1 LRKDPGVLPRRRGPL
16 VGFLVGVA
24 AIAVA
29 SLVLVPFRETVTVAG
44 PALVFVLIVFGAAVV
59 GGRRA
64 ATGIALVAAA
74 VLHLVFTTP
83 YLSPRIDLVS
93 DIVAVVGLLVVA
105 LAVGS
110 LVAAIV
116 ERTEEAVRQ
125 RDDAEAAHA
134 QLREVMAERER
145 LAADAARVPTLE
157 AVDEQRRALL
167 RSVSHDLRTPLAT
180 IRGVASDLRD
190 GTDYEPA
197 VRAELLDL
205 VCDEAERLD
214 RLVANLLSLSR
225 IEAGS
230 MAPVTQVLDLGELVA
245 ERVSR
250 LRALFRQV
258 RVQLDRPTSSLLV
271 EGDHSQLQQVVTN
284 LLENAARHAP
294 QGSTVWVSV
303 RAAAGGIELTVAD
316 EGAGVPERDRAG
328 IFEPFRTGAGSRS
341 SGIGLAICKAVVEA
355 HDGTIEVATAPV
367 GGARFRVWLPGSE
380 R

>member
-1 LRKDPGVLPRRRGPL
+1 MLQRRSPL
-16 VGFLVGVA
+16 VGLVSGLGA
-24 AIAVA
+24 LAVT
-29 SLVLVPFRETVTVAG
+29 SLLLVPFRETVTVAG
-44 PALVFVLIVFGAAVV
+44 PALVFVLVVLGAAVA

-64 ATGIALVAAA
+64 AAAVALAAA
-74 VLHLVFTTP
+74 GVLHVVFTAP
-83 YLSPRIDLVS
+83 YLSPRIALAS
-93 DIVAVVGLLVVA
+93 DAVAVVGLLVVA
-105 LAVGS
+105 LAMGT
-110 LVAAIV
+110 LVANII
-116 ERTEEAVRQ
+116 ERTEEAERQ
-125 RDDAEAAHA
+125 RDEAEAAQR
-134 QLREVMAERER
+134 QLQELLAERER

-190 GTDYEPA
+190 GASYEPE

-230 MAPVTQVLDLGELVA
+230 MAPAKQVLDVGELVA
-245 ERVSR
+245 ERVAR
-250 LRALFRQV
+250 LRSLFRQV
-258 RVQLDRPTSSLLV
+258 RVQLDRPSRSLLV

-294 QGSTVWVSV
+294 QGSTVWVQV
-303 RAAAGGIELTVAD
+303 GAVADGVELTVAD
-316 EGAGVPERDRAG
+316 EGAGVAERDRAS

-355 HDGTIEVATAPV
+355 HDGSIDVGTAPV

>member
-1 LRKDPGVLPRRRGPL
+1 VLPRRRGPL
-16 VGFLVGVA
+16 QGFLLGA
-24 AIAVA
+24 GAICVA
-29 SLVLVPFRETVTVAG
+29 SLLLVPVRETVTVAV
-44 PALVFVLIVFGAAVV
+44 PALVFVLIVLAAAVI

-64 ATGIALVAAA
+64 ATSVALVAAA
-74 VLHLVFTTP
+74 VLHLVFTAP
-83 YLSPRIDLVS
+83 YMSPRIDLLS
-93 DIVAVVGLLVVA
+93 DAVAVIGLLVVA

-116 ERTEEAVRQ
+116 ERTDEAVRQ
-125 RDDAEAAHA
+125 RDEAETAQR
-134 QLREVMAERER
+134 QLRELMAEREL

-190 GTDYEPA
+190 GTAYEPE

-230 MAPVTQVLDLGELVA
+230 MEPTKQVLDLGELVA
-245 ERVSR
+245 ERVHR
-250 LRALFRQV
+250 LRRLFRQV
-258 RVQLDRPTSSLLV
+258 RVQLDRPSDSLLV
-271 EGDHSQLQQVVTN
+271 EGDHAQLQQVVTN

-294 QGSTVWVSV
+294 QGTTLWVSV
-303 RAAAGGIELTVAD
+303 RATGADVELSVAD
-316 EGAGVPERDRAG
+316 EGAGVAEPDRDR
-328 IFEPFRTGAGSRS
+328 IFEAFRTGDGSRS

-355 HDGTIEVATAPV
+355 HGGTIRVTAAPV
-367 GGARFRVWLPGSE
+367 GGACFRVCLPGSV

>member
-1 LRKDPGVLPRRRGPL
+1 
-16 VGFLVGVA
+16 
-24 AIAVA
+24 
-29 SLVLVPFRETVTVAG
+29 
-44 PALVFVLIVFGAAVV
+44 
-59 GGRRA
+59 
-64 ATGIALVAAA
+64 
-74 VLHLVFTTP
+74 
-83 YLSPRIDLVS
+83 
-93 DIVAVVGLLVVA
+93 
-105 LAVGS
+105 
-110 LVAAIV
+110 
-116 ERTEEAVRQ
+116 
-125 RDDAEAAHA
+125 
-134 QLREVMAERER
+134 MAERER

-245 ERVSR
+245 ERVHR

-258 RVQLDRPTSSLLV
+258 RVQLDRPATSVLV
-271 EGDHSQLQQVVTN
+271 RGDHAQLQQVVTN

-303 RAAAGGIELTVAD
+303 HATPDHAELTVDD
-316 EGAGVPERDRAG
+316 EGTGVAEPDRAR
-328 IFEPFRTGAGSRS
+328 IFEPFRTGHGSRS

-355 HDGTIEVATAPV
+355 HDGTIEVSAAPM
-367 GGARFRVWLPGSE
+367 GGARFRVCLPGLV

>member
-1 LRKDPGVLPRRRGPL
+1 
-16 VGFLVGVA
+16 
-24 AIAVA
+24 
-29 SLVLVPFRETVTVAG
+29 
-44 PALVFVLIVFGAAVV
+44 VV

-64 ATGIALVAAA
+64 AAGVALVAAA
-74 VLHLVFTTP
+74 ALHLVFTKP
-83 YLSPRIDLVS
+83 YMSPRIDLLS
-93 DIVAVVGLLVVA
+93 DAVAVAGLLVVA

-116 ERTEEAVRQ
+116 ERTDEAVRQ
-125 RDDAEAAHA
+125 RDEAEAAHR
-134 QLREVMAERER
+134 QLRDLMAEREL

-230 MAPVTQVLDLGELVA
+230 MEPTRQVLDLSELVA
-245 ERVSR
+245 ERVHR
-250 LRALFRQV
+250 LRRLFLQV
-258 RVQLDRPTSSLLV
+258 RVQLDRPADTALV
-271 EGDHSQLQQVVTN
+271 EGDHAQLQQVVTN

-294 QGSTVWVSV
+294 QGTTVWVQV
-303 RAAAGGIELTVAD
+303 RTAGRDVELTVAD
-316 EGAGVPERDRAG
+316 EGTGVAESERAR
-328 IFEPFRTGAGSRS
+328 IFEPVRTGEGSRS
-341 SGIGLAICKAVVEA
+341 SGIGLANCKAVVEA
-355 HDGTIEVATAPV
+355 HGGTISVGPAAV
-367 GGARFRVWLPGSE
+367 GGARFLVCLPGSS